1 VFLGLQGP
9 GTVREKQEKERNEL
23 RDLVTSI
30 PLLELVSYFCYVL
43 PTKLYLMFSS
53 QVGKNLHVLGQIEG
67 VDLEMY
73 KETVLPRVLEQVRQL
88 IFASITM
95 SFLIGFQFMYNLLNL
110 KTLNRSSTVK
120 ISWLSII

>member
-1 VFLGLQGP
+1 MFLGLQGP

-23 RDLVTSI
+23 RDLVPSI
-30 PLLELVSYFCYVL
+30 PLLELISYFAMSL

-73 KETVLPRVLEQVRQL
+73 KETVLPRVLEQVQQL
-88 IFASITM
+88 IFASITN
-95 SFLIGFQFMYNLLNL
+95 SFLRDEFQLLHNLE
-110 KTLNRSSTVK
+110 TLNRSSTVK